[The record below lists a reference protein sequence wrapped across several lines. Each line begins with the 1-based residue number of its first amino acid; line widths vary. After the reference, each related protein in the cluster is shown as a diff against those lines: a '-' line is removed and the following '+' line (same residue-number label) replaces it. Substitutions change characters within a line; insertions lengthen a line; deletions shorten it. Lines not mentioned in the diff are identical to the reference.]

1 MHSAIQRTLVSF
13 GKYEFTGKTI
23 GKGNYASVVEAK
35 FENKRYALKILD
47 LANARDNYV
56 KRNYKRE
63 AEILKDLKHPNIIHL
78 HEALES
84 QNYFVLVLEIVPE
97 NLCDYVRNYRRGKL
111 EEAIA
116 RIFFRQ
122 LVSAVSYLHEK
133 GFIHRDLK
141 LENILID
148 RLRQRIKLTG
158 KKYLKKIVIISNL
171 LKFSLQDF
179 GLSNKWDKKELLTT
193 NCGSPE

>member
-158 KKYLKKIVIISNL
+158 KKYLKK
-171 LKFSLQDF
+171 
-179 GLSNKWDKKELLTT
+179 
-193 NCGSPE
+193 

>member
-158 KKYLKKIVIISNL
+158 KKYLKKIVINSNL

>member
-158 KKYLKKIVIISNL
+158 KKCFKKIVINSNL